1 MASVASDSN
10 FQPPSL
16 FPLRKADT
24 RPANKDRHNAHSPLP
39 QRETHIAWRPGMFP
53 ATPPST
59 KLHPRLSTLHVPAVS
74 RTLAKL
80 PGTPSCRDKGQRH
93 RAGPTRGAAAKRGT
107 GQGEGRPG
115 PPAHPEPR
123 RRRRPRERKL
133 AVTVTRHRAG
143 TKAAEPA
150 ATAEAGYPSRER
162 GGRGGSGREQP
173 VPGNTPRARC
183 RP

>member
-53 ATPPST
+53 ATRRAQSFTRASPPST
-59 KLHPRLSTLHVPAVS
+59 SLRFPERLRNCREPHPAEIRGS
-74 RTLAKL
+74 
-80 PGTPSCRDKGQRH
+80 GTGRDPHGERRQSE
-93 RAGPTRGAAAKRGT
+93 GT

-123 RRRRPRERKL
+123 RRGRPRERKL